1 MMDFMIS
8 NSPNQKRE
16 KIYAVAANGC
26 VTQDNVSESF
36 KYKIPFIWM
45 INDFFLTP

>member
-1 MMDFMIS
+1 MIS

-26 VTQDNVSESF
+26 VTQDNVSDKFQIQNSI
-36 KYKIPFIWM
+36 YM
-45 INDFFLTP
+45 DDQ